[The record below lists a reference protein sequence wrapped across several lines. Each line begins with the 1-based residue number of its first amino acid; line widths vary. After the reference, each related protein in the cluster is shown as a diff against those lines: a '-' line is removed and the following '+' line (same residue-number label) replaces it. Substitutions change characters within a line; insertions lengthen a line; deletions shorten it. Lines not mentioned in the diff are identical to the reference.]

1 MAQIEMIID
10 SVRRNMLSDMWVV
23 ILREKDAERYL
34 PIYIGSSQADI
45 IKSLLVGTEPAE
57 PVDFDFSVPGVDT
70 SKADIKSVIININ
83 RFKNNIFY
91 AKLLFA
97 HHKKSYEVDCPVAK
111 AIALGVKA
119 AVPIFAEETLLDKAA
134 IEVPSP
140 GTVI

>member
-1 MAQIEMIID
+1 MTQIEMIID

-34 PIYIGSSQADI
+34 PIYIDSSQADI

-70 SKADIKSVIININ
+70 SKADIKSVIIN